1 MRFYKIKSQSST
13 LLEQGLFKHSLV
25 CEEDPG
31 IFLFLWLDEE
41 DQLTHLQLLFD
52 EQVLEWRRGQGYELY
67 QTNRRSEGAHGLGYQ
82 KGSRNLVAFHNPKA
96 KAQGLA
102 LLGESQFPQPFGALV
117 QGTLET

>member
-1 MRFYKIKSQSST
+1 M
-13 LLEQGLFKHSLV
+13 FKHSLV

-31 IFLFLWLDEE
+31 IFLFLWLNDE

-52 EQVLEWRRGQGYELY
+52 EQVLEWRLGRGYELY

-82 KGSRNLVAFHNPKA
+82 KGSRSLSAYENPQA
-96 KAQGLA
+96 KEYGLA
-102 LLGESQFPQPFGALV
+102 LLGEAQFPPPFGALV